1 MTATKDDQI
10 STKTQFLFK
19 CWIVKITSNFEQRG
33 EKKKEN
39 IKHTSKQAT
48 IQRWNISVQII
59 LAFNEF
65 LHK

>member
-39 IKHTSKQAT
+39 IKAYLKAGYNTEMKHQCTNYLS
-48 IQRWNISVQII
+48 
-59 LAFNEF
+59 F
-65 LHK
+65 